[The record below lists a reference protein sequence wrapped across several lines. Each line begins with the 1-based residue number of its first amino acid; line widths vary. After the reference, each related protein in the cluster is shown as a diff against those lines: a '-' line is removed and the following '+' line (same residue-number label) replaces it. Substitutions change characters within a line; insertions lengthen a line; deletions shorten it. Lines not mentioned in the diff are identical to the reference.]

1 MSDTPVNYEDYAIKL
16 CALLDLIEAQE
27 DIDGVRAVC
36 RCRFAIAESCGINV
50 VFEGGDSSEGVSWST
65 Q

>member
-16 CALLDLIEAQE
+16 CTLLDLIEAQE
-27 DIDGVRAVC
+27 DIDRVHELCKR
-36 RCRFAIAESCGINV
+36 RFSIAESCGINV